1 MKSWKGFSLVFLLS
15 VLMADVVMCGASI
28 AADLDYDA
36 MIERAD
42 FIIVGDV
49 TRIHNYTYTY
59 VSIAISEF
67 VTDPHN
73 MSQVTIT
80 IGGEAYDGEGS
91 TVYTPHDLFY
101 VGERVLVFVKKIGP
115 YYRVLSGEAG
125 KYRVWENPNIRLER
139 RKIIDGWYAVPDFR
153 YRTVVYSNLTGADSS
168 NGAPSALVGSE
179 PAVLAVPEPEP
190 RMTWLIPVIMAALLL
205 LMRWRKRIP

>member
-1 MKSWKGFSLVFLLS
+1 MFSLVFPLF
-15 VLMADVVMCGASI
+15 VLMADVVMCGASL
-28 AADLDYDA
+28 AADLDYEA

-42 FIIVGDV
+42 FIIVGNV
-49 TRIHNYTYTY
+49 TRIHNNTYTY
-59 VSIAISEF
+59 VSIAITEF
-67 VTDPHN
+67 VTNPHN

-115 YYRVLSGEAG
+115 YYRVLYGEAG
-125 KYRVWENPNIRLER
+125 KYRVWEMSTIKYDL
-139 RKIIDGWYAVPDFR
+139 RKIVNGWYAVPGLS

-190 RMTWLIPVIMAALLL
+190 RMTWLIPVIMVALLL